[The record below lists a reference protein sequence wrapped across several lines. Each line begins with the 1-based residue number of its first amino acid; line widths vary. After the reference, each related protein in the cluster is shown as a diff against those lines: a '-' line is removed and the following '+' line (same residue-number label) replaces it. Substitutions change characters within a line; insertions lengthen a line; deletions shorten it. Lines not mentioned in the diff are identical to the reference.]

1 MEQHI
6 KDAIDQG
13 KDISGVLADA
23 LQRTSLADHDRP
35 NLQRI
40 LKLAEEL
47 RHYQSPVEFTI
58 GLIGDSGVGKS
69 SLINCLLGSK
79 NLAKTGGMG
88 HACTAAVTEY
98 RNKRE
103 SDTSNFTFEVECMGN
118 LEMEDLLR
126 QSVLDYVRYHLLETT
141 DERPDSSE
149 MDRLKKKADTAW
161 GILSGAFENLEECQE
176 SFFQDRDRNTDD
188 LIRTVLDWR
197 GERQWPRGF
206 NENTVVHTADNEED
220 CTRWRD
226 EFLVSWIWPFI
237 KVIRVYCR
245 ASVLENGIVL
255 VDLPGFR
262 DVNTARMRIAEMRL
276 KHCDEIFLVT
286 ELDRAIT
293 NQGVQNI
300 LLRQLG
306 RDFNSLQRRQG
317 VAIIC
322 TKAEVDCDDLVRTT
336 EILNVV
342 PHSAAFTRE
351 INTLREKIREADE
364 DDIAAT
370 SDKHKAELNHLLMS
384 CRNKHVEE
392 SFRARYRSQKLQRK
406 ISIFC
411 VSNTLYQRGID
422 LQERTERAQRRN
434 QRLSNIGARTSAAKQ
449 KLESSGIP
457 AVYEFISRIPSN
469 SQTEETK
476 HYLNARVLTLIQ
488 QIGLWLNA
496 RVAGEEAIEPGAPG
510 RINEIQTE
518 LRGIFD
524 TSIRV
529 SHDQLTQAKHQMLVR
544 PLTQG
549 TNRWVTAAL
558 SAVRKFE
565 RWHSATFLA
574 FWNNDGA
581 HFTNSRPYTDWNEII
596 IRAMVE
602 DIQPSEKEFLDES
615 QKILDTFKRSTHSGL
630 TLIRPKLAQLQRID
644 DFILT
649 FPRRHQTLEYEI
661 EAITT
666 SYLEQLQTIFHDL
679 LKSHSSSFV
688 MQRMQPMY
696 NEIDSGNGV
705 TKRRT
710 ERLKRQISGD
720 PKLFK
725 VITRLFLAAL
735 EALLGDVNTKLQ
747 QAVNNCSAEIEND
760 LNLVRGEEVP
770 AVQEND
776 LRVLCT
782 VWEEA
787 SANREIAAA
796 ALEEAT
802 RAQVA

>member
-6 KDAIDQG
+6 KDAIEQG
-13 KDISGVLADA
+13 KEISGVLADA
-23 LQRTSLADHDRP
+23 LQRTLADHDRP

-79 NLAKTGGMG
+79 NLAKT
-88 HACTAAVTEY
+88 
-98 RNKRE
+98 
-103 SDTSNFTFEVECMGN
+103 VECMGN

-126 QSVLDYVRYHLLETT
+126 QSVLDYVRYHLLDTA

-149 MDRLKKKADTAW
+149 MERLKKKADTAW
-161 GILSGAFENLEECQE
+161 GILSGAFENLEECRE
-176 SFFQDRDRNTDD
+176 SFFQDRERNTDD

-206 NENTVVHTADNEED
+206 NENTVVHTSDNEED

-237 KVIRVYCR
+237 KVIRVYCKG
-245 ASVLENGIVL
+245 SVLENGIVL
-255 VDLPGFR
+255 VDLPWFR

-293 NQGVQNI
+293 NQDVQNI

-317 VAIIC
+317 AAIIC
-322 TKAEVDCDDLVRTT
+322 TKAEDLVRTT

-351 INTLREKIREADE
+351 INTLREKIRGADE

-449 KLESSGIP
+449 KLDSSGIP

-496 RVAGEEAIEPGAPG
+496 RVAGEEAIEPGASG

-524 TSIRV
+524 TSVRV

-549 TNRWVTAAL
+549 TNRWGTAAL
-558 SAVRKFE
+558 STVQTMFE
-565 RWHSATFLA
+565 SIPRQWHPATFLD

-666 SYLEQLQTIFHDL
+666 SYLKQLQTISHDL

-735 EALLGDVNTKLQ
+735 EALLGDVTTKLQ

-787 SANREIAAA
+787 SANREIAAE

-802 RAQVA
+802 RAQA